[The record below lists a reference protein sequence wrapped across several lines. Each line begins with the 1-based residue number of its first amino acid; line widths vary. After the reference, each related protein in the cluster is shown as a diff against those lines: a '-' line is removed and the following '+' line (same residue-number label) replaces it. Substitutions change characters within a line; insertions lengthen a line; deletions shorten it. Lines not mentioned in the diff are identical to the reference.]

1 MQSTDHPRG
10 LLPYPSLP
18 WQILEQC
25 QGLKIIP
32 FMSICVTK
40 SLKICTSD
48 PYKISLFL
56 HQMHLTAW
64 RRRWVRSPLSSTV
77 APTSHI
83 RPSALAWRS
92 AQLLWA
98 DSRGVKRSTW
108 GPCSLAPVLRH
119 SSIQTKVL
127 YRQKFNCISPQNDVS
142 ICVRPTSHICHKNGS
157 GGTEKIVFESALLNQ
172 VHNAQEMFESHGPSH
187 QIAVMD
193 QAKPKLVILESN
205 DCLLNEYFVLR
216 NPVPIPLISSMG
228 ESRHHLYFHN
238 YWRWLDSDS
247 SSAVATRNKC
257 HRRDNENS

>member
-1 MQSTDHPRG
+1 
-10 LLPYPSLP
+10 
-18 WQILEQC
+18 
-25 QGLKIIP
+25 
-32 FMSICVTK
+32 MSICVTK
-40 SLKICTSD
+40 SLEICTSD

-92 AQLLWA
+92 SQLLWA
-98 DSRGVKRSTW
+98 DSRGVKTSTW

-127 YRQKFNCISPQNDVS
+127 YRQKFNCISPQNEVS

-157 GGTEKIVFESALLNQ
+157 GGAEKLFWSLHCWTKFTKPRRCLSRIAQVTKLPSWTRQNQNLEFLKAMIVYQ
-172 VHNAQEMFESHGPSH
+172 
-187 QIAVMD
+187 
-193 QAKPKLVILESN
+193 
-205 DCLLNEYFVLR
+205 YFVLR
-216 NPVPIPLISSMG
+216 NPIPIPLISSMG

-238 YWRWLDSDS
+238 YWRWLVSDP
-247 SSAVATRNKC
+247 SSAAATKQMSSVR
-257 HRRDNENS
+257 

>member
-40 SLKICTSD
+40 SLEICTSD
-48 PYKISLFL
+48 PYKHSLFL
-56 HQMHLTAW
+56 HQLHLTAW

-77 APTSHI
+77 ASTSHI

-172 VHNAQEMFESHGPSH
+172 VHKAQEMFESHGPFH

-193 QAKPKLVILESN
+193 QAKAKLAILESN
-205 DCLLNEYFVLR
+205 DCLWIFCFKKSCTHSSHLINGWKPSSLVL
-216 NPVPIPLISSMG
+216 PLLLTMTG
-228 ESRHHLYFHN
+228 
-238 YWRWLDSDS
+238 
-247 SSAVATRNKC
+247 
-257 HRRDNENS
+257 